1 MIIKPYI
8 QDFERL
14 GFGLF
19 VHYGLYSVLGKGEW
33 AKELLHL
40 SEDEYE
46 RSLSAHFCPRP
57 DWALQLAK
65 VAKKTGCRYITLTTR
80 HHDGFSLYDTRG
92 LSTYD
97 APHVCGRDLV
107 HEFVDA
113 CRENGL
119 IPFFYHTLLD
129 WHEPAYE
136 NDFPAYL
143 QYLRESVKLLL
154 TRYGKIGGIW
164 FDGMWGKPESNWEE
178 DALYGMIRALQP
190 ETMIINNTGLS
201 AQGTLG
207 HIELDSVTFE
217 RGKPLPLNQSNAPKY
232 VASEMCQVLADHWGY
247 AREDLHYKAPT
258 DIIRD
263 LAACRRYGSNFLLN
277 VGPLG
282 DGSLRLIDYAILDI
296 VGQWVELSK
305 EAIYTPRPTGIPV
318 CGREESFIL
327 RNNGSYY
334 LFCDR
339 LPMSADPNVALH
351 TDMNYQ
357 LKFPFEEKICSIQ
370 WLDDGTPVEYVQ
382 QEGHVI
388 VHTVPFTY
396 GRSLVVR
403 IAKIMTEQSL

>member
-1 MIIKPYI
+1 MIVKPYI
-8 QDFERL
+8 QAFERL

-46 RSLSAHFCPRP
+46 LSLPAQFCPRP

-65 VAKKTGCRYITLTTR
+65 VAKKAGCRYITLTTR

-107 HEFVDA
+107 REFVDA
-113 CRENGL
+113 CRANGL

-129 WHEPAYE
+129 WHEPSYE
-136 NDFPAYL
+136 KDFPAYL

-164 FDGMWGKPESNWEE
+164 FDGMWEKPESNWEE
-178 DALYGMIRALQP
+178 DTLYGMIRALQP
-190 ETMIINNTGLS
+190 EAMIINNTGLS
-201 AQGTLG
+201 AQGALG

-217 RGKPLPLNQSNAPKY
+217 RGKPLLINQHDAPKY

-258 DIIRD
+258 DVIRD
-263 LAACRRYGSNFLLN
+263 LATCRRYGSNFLLN

-296 VGQWVELSK
+296 VGQWAELNK
-305 EAIYTPRPTGIPV
+305 EALYTPRPTEIPV
-318 CGREESFIL
+318 CGREDSFIL
-327 RNNGSYY
+327 RDKGCYY

-339 LPMSADPNVALH
+339 LPMVSDPNVALH
-351 TDMNYQ
+351 TDINYQ
-357 LKFPFEEKICSIQ
+357 LEFPFNEKIKSIQ
-370 WLDDGTPVEYVQ
+370 WLDNGTPVEYVQ
-382 QEGHVI
+382 QEGQVV

-403 IAKIMTEQSL
+403 IAKITTEQSL